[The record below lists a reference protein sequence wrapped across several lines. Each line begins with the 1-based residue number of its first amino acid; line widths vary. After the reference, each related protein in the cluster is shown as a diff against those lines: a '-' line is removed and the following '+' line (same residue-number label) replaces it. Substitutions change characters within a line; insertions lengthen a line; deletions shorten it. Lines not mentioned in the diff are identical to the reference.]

1 MCWWISKVDI
11 WCGSPYP
18 AKHLDDLSACRVRK
32 CNDLSHQKYDFF
44 FKPLKLE
51 CYLHI
56 FFVDLANLAS
66 KKKTTQYHAKKKHPM
81 DVEKF
86 STPRSGQSIQCTMP
100 CPKNVNVLGT
110 IFFVQFSPMDI
121 HIDVITCAYACHAP
135 KNKPTKNAVQ
145 WHNTATGTQSFF
157 LISGMIPLKSYPGRM
172 KKNNLANLANST

>member
-44 FKPLKLE
+44 SSPWNWNVTCTYFLLIWRTWHP
-51 CYLHI
+51 
-56 FFVDLANLAS
+56 
-66 KKKTTQYHAKKKHPM
+66 KKNNTVSCGKKHPM

>member
-44 FKPLKLE
+44 SFKPLKLE

-66 KKKTTQYHAKKKHPM
+66 KKKQHSIMRKKTSHGCWKIFHTTQWSKYSVYYALSQKC
-81 DVEKF
+81 
-86 STPRSGQSIQCTMP
+86 QCSWHH
-100 CPKNVNVLGT
+100 
-110 IFFVQFSPMDI
+110 FFVQFSPMDI

-157 LISGMIPLKSYPGRM
+157 WY
-172 KKNNLANLANST
+172 LAWYH